1 MRPTDEH
8 QTGSTRPNFMSAA
21 RRGNAG
27 DDNILARLER
37 DAKRARSAKGGHSW
51 MSARL
56 AWCALAGVAV
66 IGLVGV
72 LASLAQE
79 NVTVHRRPAL
89 AAPAPEPLTSEP
101 HSSPPVKGGFAPLP
115 EPALSR
121 AAAAIV
127 EEQFKPAPMVMVK
140 EAQAPAPRAE
150 APTRRAEAPAATPK
164 RAAKPARVPAPIA
177 PARTLAAAALARPVP
192 RAINALPARQ
202 RKPAASAPAASDATV
217 DSDVALISAII
228 LHSSRHAD
236 ERAQVEAATRCGSAK
251 KCPAPADTKATD

>member
-1 MRPTDEH
+1 
-8 QTGSTRPNFMSAA
+8 MSAA

-37 DAKRARSAKGGHSW
+37 DAKRAKSAKGGHSW

-89 AAPAPEPLTSEP
+89 AAPAPERLTSEP

-127 EEQFKPAPMVMVK
+127 EEQFKPVPMVMVK
-140 EAQAPAPRAE
+140 EAEAPAP
-150 APTRRAEAPAATPK
+150 RAEAPAATPK

-228 LHSSRHAD
+228 LHGSRHAD